1 MQLSGSSGKDCSFE
15 NMCMGDVKEQRMQE
29 PNLEFLWFLKVLFAL
44 LNWWVGFY
52 IRLLLPKLVQE
63 LQRLEQLVNL

>member
-1 MQLSGSSGKDCSFE
+1 MQLSDSSGKDCSFE
-15 NMCMGDVKEQRMQE
+15 NMRMGDVKEQRMQE

-63 LQRLEQLVNL
+63 LQRLEQLINL